1 MLRKL
6 GEARTDGPG
15 PLEAHPA
22 GPGQNSLCEML
33 RNWETDPEPRAATGW
48 DPFIIYH
55 IHLHFLD
62 SLRSFGIYLISSEFV
77 IFIWIF

>member
-6 GEARTDGPG
+6 GEARTGGPG

-33 RNWETDPEPRAATGW
+33 RNWKADPEPRASPGW
-48 DPFIIYH
+48 DPFIIHY
-55 IHLHFLD
+55 IT
-62 SLRSFGIYLISSEFV
+62 SGRTQP
-77 IFIWIF
+77 